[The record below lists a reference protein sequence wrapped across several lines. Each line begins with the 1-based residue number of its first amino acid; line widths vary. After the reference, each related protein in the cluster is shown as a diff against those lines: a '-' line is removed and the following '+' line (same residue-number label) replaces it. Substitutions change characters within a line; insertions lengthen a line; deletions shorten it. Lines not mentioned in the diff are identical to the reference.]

1 LISNIDKLTGL
12 YVKKY
17 FVKRLEEE
25 LARTRRYKRP
35 LTLVLF
41 EINYNYFMP
50 DYNIR
55 WAMVYTILKQFG
67 ALLLRQLRN
76 VDIAGR
82 YGGEMFSVL
91 LPETPLTGGKIA
103 AERIRRK
110 VEDHTFMGDAMV
122 KEVRLAVNG
131 GVGTYPIHGKNTQEL
146 ISSAHQGLLISR
158 NEGGNKIVICPH
170 ELYDEEGNS
179 LLTPGLED
187 ESEKRKEEEQRS
199 DEPDFMD
206 IIKQDKARKAD
217 RNEKTGDEKPG
228 EEEKEELKEE
238 KEEEKKEEVSA
249 GSGDNEGMKSAI
261 EKKKEELWR
270 DLEEKMGD
278 E

>member
-1 LISNIDKLTGL
+1 MISNIDKLTGL

-35 LTLVLF
+35 LTLILF
-41 EINYNYFMP
+41 EVNYNYFMP

-91 LPETPLTGGKIA
+91 LPETPLPGGKIA
-103 AERIRRK
+103 AERIRKK

-122 KEVRLAVNG
+122 KEVRLAVNCG
-131 GVGTYPIHGKNTQEL
+131 AAGFPIHGKNSQEL
-146 ISSAHQGLLISR
+146 FSSAHQGLLIAR
-158 NEGGNKIVICPH
+158 NEGGNKVVMCPH
-170 ELYDEEGNS
+170 ELYDDEGNS
-179 LLTPGLED
+179 LLTIGLED
-187 ESEKRKEEEQRS
+187 ESEKRIRESKKAS
-199 DEPDFMD
+199 EPDLID
-206 IIKQDKARKAD
+206 IIKQDKARKMNGQGKESD
-217 RNEKTGDEKPG
+217 GDSES
-228 EEEKEELKEE
+228 KEELKEE
-238 KEEEKKEEVSA
+238 EKEARDE
-249 GSGDNEGMKSAI
+249 SGDNEGIKSAI
-261 EKKKEELWR
+261 EKKKEELWKG
-270 DLEEKMGD
+270 LEEKMGN